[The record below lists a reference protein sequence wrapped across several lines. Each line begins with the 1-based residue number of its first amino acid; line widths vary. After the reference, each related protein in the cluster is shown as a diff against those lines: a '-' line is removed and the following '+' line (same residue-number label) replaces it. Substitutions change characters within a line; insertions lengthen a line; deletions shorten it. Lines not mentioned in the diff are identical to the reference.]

1 MSQIIPLS
9 REATMFLYRSAL
21 TIATAVTLLSAC
33 AAQTRYQ
40 GIPPG
45 QLTDEQLVEEI
56 ASAVEGLGM
65 TMNRTMYLLAVRPE
79 PAYVLTSST
88 STFSG
93 TLNATYNAYT
103 MPTGYGVTTQGQMR
117 GAVAGSSSTQYQY
130 TDVNAYARL
139 GNAIATAIS
148 QRKEAAYRSR
158 GLEVWEEYQTRVVTR
173 RQETER
179 LITNFFARNP
189 SLDSRRMLVAAVA
202 PWAAAEG
209 ATSPAATLDRT
220 KVIIEE
226 LQRGEGLTGEW
237 YGMFSQTTRTDQ
249 GETFAFSQF
258 VKLELIEESGRVT
271 GRGVLGSGEVIEL
284 DGALSGQ
291 QLTAAVANVTSAI
304 NVALTAIA
312 ASSQITGEF
321 TGAGAGQRLTGT
333 FVLLR

>member
-1 MSQIIPLS
+1 MSLC
-9 REATMFLYRSAL
+9 RSVL
-21 TIATAVTLLSAC
+21 TVAVAANLLSAC

-40 GIPPG
+40 GIPPE
-45 QLTDEQLVEEI
+45 QLTDEQLIGEI
-56 ASAVEGLGM
+56 ASAAEGLGIAV
-65 TMNRTMYLLAVRPE
+65 NRTMYLLAVRPE

-93 TLNATYNAYT
+93 TLNATYNSYT

-158 GLEVWEEYQTRVVTR
+158 GLEVWQEYQNRVATR
-173 RQETER
+173 RHETER
-179 LITNFFARNP
+179 LITDFFARNP
-189 SLDSRRMLVAAVA
+189 SLESRRMLVAAVA

-209 ATSPAATLDRT
+209 ATSPSATLDRT

-226 LQRGEGLTGEW
+226 LRRSDGLGGDW

-249 GETFAFSQF
+249 GETYAFSQF
-258 VKLELIEESGRVT
+258 VKLELVDDSGRVT

-284 DGALSGQ
+284 EGALSGP

-304 NVALTAIA
+304 NVTLTAIA